1 MTEKYGP
8 NTDQWPVIRRVQSIS
23 SPSHQPLPQSPP
35 PPAESPPTVHVSWS
49 IESIKR
55 VPTSTISDTSP
66 SHSLSTT
73 TDGSY
78 CNSIDHPLFY
88 DTTLSIKTS
97 SLPSSRDDPDGR
109 SDVSTHSSDAIALA
123 SSPSPLVLPTPPCT
137 PLSPGEG
144 IRQSSQ
150 SSVTPQMIS
159 AALEALTQA
168 ASHASTPTDEAQL
181 PELLSQAL
189 HNFITEQAC
198 ATPPST
204 PLNQDELMEEQPI
217 SSADFISALT
227 TALSIH
233 CETNRGLSSGS
244 GSTIPSVPVGTPQEG
259 LSELAKLGIQPESIL
274 QALNSLS
281 CQSREEIT
289 IETSDEEDEPV
300 ATITNHNVS
309 KSLTILDDN
318 NEKSSPHLISSDERG
333 SSRPVYSD
341 PTPRKYSQVIDIAV
355 PLI

>member
-1 MTEKYGP
+1 MT
-8 NTDQWPVIRRVQSIS
+8 QRVQPIS
-23 SPSHQPLPQSPP
+23 SPSHQPLPQSPLP
-35 PPAESPPTVHVSWS
+35 LPQSPPTVHVSWS
-49 IESIKR
+49 VESIKR

-73 TDGSY
+73 TDESY

-88 DTTLSIKTS
+88 DATLSIKNS
-97 SLPSSRDDPDGR
+97 PLPSSRDDPDGR
-109 SDVSTHSSDAIALA
+109 SDISTHSLDPIGLA

-144 IRQSSQ
+144 IRSQ

-189 HNFITEQAC
+189 HNFISEQAC

-233 CETNRGLSSGS
+233 CETNRGPGSGS

-289 IETSDEEDEPV
+289 IETSDEEDELV

-309 KSLTILDDN
+309 KSLTTLEDN
-318 NEKSSPHLISSDERG
+318 NEKGSPHLISSDERG

-341 PTPRKYSQVIDIAV
+341 PTPRKYSRVIDIAV

>member
-8 NTDQWPVIRRVQSIS
+8 NTDQWPMTRRVQPMS
-23 SPSHQPLPQSPP
+23 SPSHQPLSQSPP
-35 PPAESPPTVHVSWS
+35 PLPQSPPTVHVSWS
-49 IESIKR
+49 VESIKR

-78 CNSIDHPLFY
+78 CSSMDHPLFY
-88 DTTLSIKTS
+88 DATLSIKNS
-97 SLPSSRDDPDGR
+97 PLPSSRDDPDGR
-109 SDVSTHSSDAIALA
+109 SDVSTHSSDAVVLA

-168 ASHASTPTDEAQL
+168 ANHASTPTDEAQL

-189 HNFITEQAC
+189 HNFISEQTC

-217 SSADFISALT
+217 SSTELISALT

-233 CETNRGLSSGS
+233 CETNRGPDSGG
-244 GSTIPSVPVGTPQEG
+244 GSAIPSVPVGTPQEG

-281 CQSREEIT
+281 CQSRDEIT
-289 IETSDEEDEPV
+289 VETSDEEDELL
-300 ATITNHNVS
+300 ATITNHNIS
-309 KSLTILDDN
+309 KSLTTLEDN
-318 NEKSSPHLISSDERG
+318 NEKESPHSVSSDERG

-341 PTPRKYSQVIDIAV
+341 PIPRKYSRVIDIAV